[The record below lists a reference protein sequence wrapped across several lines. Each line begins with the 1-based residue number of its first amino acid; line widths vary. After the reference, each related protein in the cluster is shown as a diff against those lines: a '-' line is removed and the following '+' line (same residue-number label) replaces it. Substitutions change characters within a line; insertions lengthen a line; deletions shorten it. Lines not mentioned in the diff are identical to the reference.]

1 MTEAEII
8 AIGNELLLGDVLDTN
23 TNWLCQQ
30 ITGIGGKVARAVMVG
45 DDLTAIA
52 GEITGA
58 LENRQP
64 KAIFTTGGLGPTS
77 DDLTL
82 RAVAEATGRPIE
94 ASAQALEMV
103 RKTYGELA
111 RRGHVKNGALTG
123 SRAKMAHL
131 PRGSLPLE
139 NPVGAA
145 PGVLLSAGDSWII
158 CLPGV
163 PAELR
168 GVFTSSLQPT
178 LNRLFGKGAYLQCGL
193 VVDIG
198 DESSLAPMLHAV
210 ATRHE
215 GVYVKSRPQRFG
227 PEVRIR
233 VTLSS
238 SGAEMAQVSDRLDG
252 AIDDLLETLRA
263 AGIEA
268 AQEGK

>member
-1 MTEAEII
+1 MTEAEIV

-82 RAVAEATGRPIE
+82 RAVAEVTGRPIE
-94 ASAQALEMV
+94 ANAQALEMV
-103 RKTYGELA
+103 RKTYEELA

-131 PRGSLPLE
+131 PQDPYPWRTRLAPPLE
-139 NPVGAA
+139 CSFQPATVGSSACLACPQSCVGSSPLPSSQRSTGSSGKEPIANAGSSLTSAMSPPLRPFCMPWRPGTRACTSNPV
-145 PGVLLSAGDSWII
+145 PSDS
-158 CLPGV
+158 
-163 PAELR
+163 
-168 GVFTSSLQPT
+168 
-178 LNRLFGKGAYLQCGL
+178 GL
-193 VVDIG
+193 KC
-198 DESSLAPMLHAV
+198 EFA
-210 ATRHE
+210 
-215 GVYVKSRPQRFG
+215 
-227 PEVRIR
+227 
-233 VTLSS
+233 
-238 SGAEMAQVSDRLDG
+238 
-252 AIDDLLETLRA
+252 
-263 AGIEA
+263 
-268 AQEGK
+268 